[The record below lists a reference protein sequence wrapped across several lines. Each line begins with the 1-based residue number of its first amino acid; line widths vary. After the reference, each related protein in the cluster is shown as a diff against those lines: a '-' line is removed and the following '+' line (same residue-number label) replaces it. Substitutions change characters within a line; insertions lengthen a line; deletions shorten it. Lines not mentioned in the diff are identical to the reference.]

1 MEPVSS
7 VRELQQ
13 RLAAGASCKIKLT
26 ASDKMQA
33 AIREANVSD
42 KLDVGIQL
50 IPRDVTK
57 VLLAAICEI
66 GTIVA
71 KAPFD
76 GYALGLKRKGDDLY
90 LYFSKHAPGTPKAPP
105 GAET

>member
-1 MEPVSS
+1 MEPVAS

-13 RLAAGASCKIKLT
+13 KLSAGENCKIKLA
-26 ASDKMQA
+26 ASDKLQA

-57 VLLAAICEI
+57 VMLAAICEI
-66 GTIVA
+66 GTTVA

-76 GYALGLKRKGDDLY
+76 GYALGLKRKGGEYY
-90 LYFSKHAPGTPKAPP
+90 LYFTRHEPGAAKARP
-105 GAET
+105 GAEM